1 MCNSLDCCNGICCFT
16 FGSNAALVS
25 LSRPC
30 PLSSPLVL
38 GKAVCTALQ
47 ETRSRNLSRWKTAR
61 LLQEV
66 RLKRLLFFKYINFS
80 GRFIVWL
87 SNCGNVVWGQG
98 KKGKKESNKN
108 KQLDRDCLNQQNI
121 PDGKKKS
128 QNCSSRA
135 MNSRERASQVK
146 ESICVTTS
154 SFSEAILASAFFS
167 ILHWNLLHYQAWH
180 NPAKRCRH
188 YLGKNHVGPPFKNI
202 SN

>member
-121 PDGKKKS
+121 PDGKKKITELQLKS
-128 QNCSSRA
+128 NEQQR
-135 MNSRERASQVK
+135 K
-146 ESICVTTS
+146 
-154 SFSEAILASAFFS
+154 SFSSQRKHLRNYKQLFRSNTGFS
-167 ILHWNLLHYQAWH
+167 FLLHFALKSASLPSMAQSCKMMQTLSWE
-180 NPAKRCRH
+180 KSCR
-188 YLGKNHVGPPFKNI
+188 PTI
-202 SN
+202 